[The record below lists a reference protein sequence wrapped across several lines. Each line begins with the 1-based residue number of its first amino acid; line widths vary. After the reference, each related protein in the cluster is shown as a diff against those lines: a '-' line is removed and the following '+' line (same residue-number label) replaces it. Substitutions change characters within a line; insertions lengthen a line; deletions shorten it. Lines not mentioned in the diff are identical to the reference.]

1 MYNHQLFVLSNR
13 HQVRSFETLRMSRSS
28 RLKTMRTMVRE
39 WPDKGSPYG
48 RNLSVSYSRIKACSG
63 VVDLQAVA
71 IRVPAFDTANAMVC
85 FEVSLEI
92 LYVWSRSHLITVP
105 EYLFDFRP

>member
-1 MYNHQLFVLSNR
+1 
-13 HQVRSFETLRMSRSS
+13 
-28 RLKTMRTMVRE
+28 MRTTVKE

-48 RNLSVSYSRIKACSG
+48 RKLSVSYSRINACSG

-92 LYVWSRSHLITVP
+92 PNVWSRSYLVTVS
-105 EYLFDFRP
+105 EYLLDFRPQRRHSKFAFKW